1 MNEQQEKT
9 SELNT
14 CSDCKY
20 REKLFHEHPF
30 LNCTNAL
37 GIYEN
42 YEKEDLPD
50 FGKMKAKFNEMCL
63 KQGVNVLTIEKDYKD
78 LEERFEKLNK
88 LLTEIWQNLFYHPA
102 MYDKAILNIK
112 NLISDYFKSPLI
124 GQTRF
129 VEIDGKQYEVTINK
143 EV

>member
-20 REKLFHEHPF
+20 REKLFHEHPC

-63 KQGVNVLTIEKDYKD
+63 KQGVNVLTIEKDLSIHNRVVKKESINCLSLGND
-78 LEERFEKLNK
+78 LTLSQRNNFKFIHDLSMEEQFRSEYR
-88 LLTEIWQNLFYHPA
+88 T
-102 MYDKAILNIK
+102 
-112 NLISDYFKSPLI
+112 S
-124 GQTRF
+124 
-129 VEIDGKQYEVTINK
+129 
-143 EV
+143 